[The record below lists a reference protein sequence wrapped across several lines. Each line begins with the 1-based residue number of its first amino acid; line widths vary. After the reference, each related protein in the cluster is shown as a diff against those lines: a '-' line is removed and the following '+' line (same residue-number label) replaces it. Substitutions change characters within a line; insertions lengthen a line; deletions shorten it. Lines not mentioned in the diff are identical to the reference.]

1 MELGQHGLA
10 LLGVVLLVGLFIPAV
25 LERFHV
31 PFASALILV
40 GAVLGPHGLDY
51 VRPDETLALFALL
64 GATFQMLLAGF
75 SAHELDV
82 RLLERSSI
90 LIFVLNGV
98 VPGAAGAALG
108 WYFGY
113 EWRGS
118 LLTGTIFMSSS
129 ILLVFSFVRHF
140 GLDQEDLGGRLKAGA
155 VVQDLA
161 STLAAFVLLKSVT
174 PHARFPLPILVGLVL
189 GSVATLRMLM
199 PEVIAFAFS
208 RLRTKGRAA
217 MEQRLRFVLAL
228 MLLTLF
234 LYSALDVPPV
244 VAAFLVG
251 FSLASIEHAGA
262 LRERLHL
269 IGYSLFIPV
278 FLFVVGLDADLFSL
292 VRMEPVNLV
301 VLSMVVM
308 AIVSKVAT
316 GFVAGRLV
324 GLERDNALVFG
335 LGSSLKLAVPI
346 TATYAALRAGIIGA
360 DLFNAVVAVSVVTA
374 LLMPLLLEL
383 VLRRRGR
390 DVAG

>member
-1 MELGQHGLA
+1 
-10 LLGVVLLVGLFIPAV
+10 
-25 LERFHV
+25 
-31 PFASALILV
+31 
-40 GAVLGPHGLDY
+40 
-51 VRPDETLALFALL
+51 
-64 GATFQMLLAGF
+64 
-75 SAHELDV
+75 
-82 RLLERSSI
+82 
-90 LIFVLNGV
+90 
-98 VPGAAGAALG
+98 
-108 WYFGY
+108 
-113 EWRGS
+113 
-118 LLTGTIFMSSS
+118 
-129 ILLVFSFVRHF
+129 
-140 GLDQEDLGGRLKAGA
+140 
-155 VVQDLA
+155 
-161 STLAAFVLLKSVT
+161 
-174 PHARFPLPILVGLVL
+174 
-189 GSVATLRMLM
+189 
-199 PEVIAFAFS
+199 
-208 RLRTKGRAA
+208 
-217 MEQRLRFVLAL
+217 